1 VDGARALYNHSAGVE
16 TKTRGS
22 VNVCAVGISRLSGS
36 MSAGAMLM
44 MRRRVSH
51 PVCSGWRTRASY
63 ASMYSYWSIDGSF
76 ESGFSGSRGPPQT
89 QQLSL
94 CCTLHAHDGARKNID
109 PKLSDCD
116 ACKIS
121 SIWWGRRRTLRHHE
135 SRWCLTG
142 DPPIDVEVSWHI
154 VMVSLKSALTGTR
167 ICRWHLADVLG
178 GVLGQWRSFL

>member
-1 VDGARALYNHSAGVE
+1 MRSGYITLVRVYECRCYADDAKTSEPSCLLWMEDSGVLCIYVLVLE
-16 TKTRGS
+16 
-22 VNVCAVGISRLSGS
+22 
-36 MSAGAMLM
+36 
-44 MRRRVSH
+44 H
-51 PVCSGWRTRASY
+51 
-63 ASMYSYWSIDGSF
+63 
-76 ESGFSGSRGPPQT
+76 RGPPQT